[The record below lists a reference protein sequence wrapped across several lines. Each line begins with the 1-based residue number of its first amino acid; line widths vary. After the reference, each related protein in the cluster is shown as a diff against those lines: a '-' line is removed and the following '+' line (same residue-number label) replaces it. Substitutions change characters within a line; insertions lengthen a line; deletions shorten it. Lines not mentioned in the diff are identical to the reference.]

1 MGKGGSK
8 QPQEQTVVQSNL
20 PKYVRPYF
28 ERLLQRTEAES
39 KQEYNPYT
47 GQRLAGESDDI
58 LQSRQNIRDIASSG
72 IAGLPQAQGATM
84 AGMQRAL
91 QGLGYQSRDF
101 DSAAAQQYMSPY
113 MQNVVDVQKQQAIQD
128 FQRGNAGRSAQ
139 AIQAGAFGG
148 SRQAVAQGM
157 ATKNYR
163 ASLQIYRLRGNNKRL
178 NRHSNSLKETERQE
192 NQRSD

>member
-1 MGKGGSK
+1 MGKGSK

-72 IAGLPQAQGATM
+72 IAGYHIS
-84 AGMQRAL
+84 RAL
-91 QGLGYQSRDF
+91 PWR
-101 DSAAAQQYMSPY
+101 
-113 MQNVVDVQKQQAIQD
+113 
-128 FQRGNAGRSAQ
+128 NARHCMIGISHETLAPPP
-139 AIQAGAFGG
+139 
-148 SRQAVAQGM
+148 
-157 ATKNYR
+157 
-163 ASLQIYRLRGNNKRL
+163 NNICPPICRMW
-178 NRHSNSLKETERQE
+178 
-192 NQRSD
+192 